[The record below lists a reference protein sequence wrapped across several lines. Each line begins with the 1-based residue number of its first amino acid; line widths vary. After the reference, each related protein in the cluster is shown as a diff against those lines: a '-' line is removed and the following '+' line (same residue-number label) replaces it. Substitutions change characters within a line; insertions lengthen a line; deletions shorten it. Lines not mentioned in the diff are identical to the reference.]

1 MAGIETI
8 LTLFMLI
15 GLGYLGKRTVL
26 AEHSLA
32 PLNTFVYYFAVP
44 ALLFNSVYQLSLD
57 SLFQPLS
64 MLAFL
69 IAVVATG
76 LSAAVGCA
84 LFFKERNKEVLI
96 IRALN
101 GTFSNYAYMGI
112 PVVFGLLGE
121 AAYGAMISIILLGNV
136 FQIGGTQFLMESQRQ
151 EGSGV
156 KQFLAILDKSLLRS
170 PIFLSTFLGVL
181 VSAFS
186 INLPNVL
193 SSTLALLAPATVPV
207 ALFCLGASLEFKT
220 LKQSKVELFW
230 LVVIKLVVHPV
241 LTLLAFKLFG
251 IEDENWLLAAVI
263 LAALPTGA
271 LAHVMALRYD
281 VKEKETSLTVVL
293 STMAALVS
301 VSCWVTWLL

>member
-8 LTLFMLI
+8 LTLFLLI
-15 GLGYLGKRTVL
+15 GLGYIGKRTVL
-26 AEHSLA
+26 AEQSLA

-44 ALLFNSVYQLSLD
+44 ALLFNSVYKLSLD
-57 SLFQPLS
+57 SLFQPLY
-64 MLAFL
+64 LFAFL
-69 IAVVATG
+69 VAVVATA
-76 LSAAVGCA
+76 LTAALGCA
-84 LFFKERNKEVLI
+84 LFFSERNKEVLI

-112 PVVFGLLGE
+112 PMVFGLLGE

-151 EGSGV
+151 EGTGL

-170 PIFLSTFLGVL
+170 PIFLSTFFGVL
-181 VSAFS
+181 VSAFA
-186 INLPNVL
+186 IELPNVL
-193 SSTLALLAPATVPV
+193 ASTLDLLAPATVPV

-230 LVVIKLVVHPV
+230 LVIVKLVIHPL
-241 LTLLAFKLFG
+241 LTLVIFKLAG
-251 IEDENWLLAAVI
+251 VEDQNWFLAAVI

-271 LAHVMALRYD
+271 LAHVMAIRYD

-301 VSCWVTWLL
+301 VSCWVSFLM